1 MKKTYEEELKAIAC
15 DIWDHP
21 EPAFQEFYSCKR
33 QADYLRDKGFEVTE
47 NIVGIETAYIAKYG
61 SGKPVIALL
70 GEYDALYGLGQE
82 ANVPKKRPNGQ
93 EMGHGCGHHLLG
105 TGCVGAGLLIK
116 DWLDEKKCS
125 GTILVMGCPAEE
137 AGSGKAYMARD
148 GVFDDVDIALAW
160 HPSDITQVGTGS
172 SQSCIAAYFRFFG
185 KASHAAG
192 DPELGRS
199 ALDAVELMDIGV
211 NYMREHMPS
220 TDRVHYAITNA
231 GGKSPNVVQ
240 AEAEV
245 YYFIRSITNSR
256 CQALYDRV
264 INIAKGAALMTETRM
279 EIHFDEAL
287 SNTLPNYVLEDLVEQ
302 CFDEAG
308 MVEYTPEDFAYAQ
321 QFKEVGEPVTKD
333 MIAASVTNKDEL
345 FENMKNSPLNTVFV
359 RNKHSE
365 DCSMGSTDVGDVS
378 WVVPTATFN
387 VASYSYG
394 TPGHSWQLV
403 AQGKSDVAMK
413 SVYKA
418 AEVLAL
424 ASEKIFEDQS
434 WIERAKDEFEK
445 RTADEPYKCLIP
457 KNVKPHVSGDC

>member
-1 MKKTYEEELKAIAC
+1 MIRKYEEDLKAIAC
-15 DIWDHP
+15 DVWDHP
-21 EPAFQEFYSCKR
+21 EAAFQEYYSSRR
-33 QADYLRDKGFEVTE
+33 QADYLREEGFEVTE
-47 NIVGIETAYIAKYG
+47 NIVDIKTAYIARYG
-61 SGKPVIALL
+61 SGRPVIALL

-82 ANVPKKRPNGQ
+82 ADVAEKKSNGK
-93 EMGHGCGHHLLG
+93 EMGHGCSHHLLG
-105 TGCVGAGLLIK
+105 TGCIGAGLLIR
-116 DWLDEKKCS
+116 DWLKEKKCS
-125 GTILVMGCPAEE
+125 GTVLVIGCPAEE

-172 SQSCIAAYFRFFG
+172 SQSCIAAYFRFYG

-211 NYMREHMPS
+211 NYLREHMYS

-245 YYFIRSITNSR
+245 YYFIRSTTNSR

-264 INIAKGAALMTETRM
+264 INIAKGAAMMTETRM

-287 SNTLPNYVLEDLVEQ
+287 SNTMPNFVLEDLLEK

-308 MVEYTPEDFAYAQ
+308 MIEYTPEDLAYAQ
-321 QFKEVGEPVTKD
+321 KFKEVGEPITRD
-333 MIAASVTNKDEL
+333 MIRSYVINKDEVYAD
-345 FENMKNSPLNTVFV
+345 MKNSPINTVFV
-359 RNKHSE
+359 RNAHSE
-365 DCSMGSTDVGDVS
+365 ECGMGSTDVGDVS
-378 WVVPTATFN
+378 WVVPTGTFN

-394 TPGHSWQLV
+394 TPGHSWQQV
-403 AQGKSDVAMK
+403 AQGKADNAMK

-424 ASEKIFEDQS
+424 AAEKIYEDPS
-434 WIERAKDEFEK
+434 WIEKADAEFAK
-445 RTADEPYKCLIP
+445 RTEDEKYKCLIP
-457 KNVKPHVSGDC
+457 DEVKPHISGDC